1 MHSLIQHKL
10 KGFTSNRVT
19 PCTLQNS
26 QSCTSPLAVCL
37 TQQESRP
44 LKHWVKSCLGL
55 LFCFVLFSPVRK
67 IHSYLSRLVI
77 LIVSITWNNLEGGVP
92 GGDLPKCALKTVLLG
107 RLLRCKYC
115 FATIWRSFSHCMEIT
130 KTHPRITH
138 CLLAFCCHKFI
149 SIVLCKDF

>member
-1 MHSLIQHKL
+1 MHSLLQHKL
-10 KGFTSNRVT
+10 KGFTSNRVI

-26 QSCTSPLAVCL
+26 HSCTSPLAACV

-44 LKHWVKSCLGL
+44 LKHWVKSCLVL

-92 GGDLPKCALKTVLLG
+92 RGDLPKCALKTILLG
-107 RLLRCKYC
+107 RKTIEMQILFSYNLKVIFTPHGDYQNASTYNSLPVSILL
-115 FATIWRSFSHCMEIT
+115 S
-130 KTHPRITH
+130 
-138 CLLAFCCHKFI
+138 
-149 SIVLCKDF
+149 